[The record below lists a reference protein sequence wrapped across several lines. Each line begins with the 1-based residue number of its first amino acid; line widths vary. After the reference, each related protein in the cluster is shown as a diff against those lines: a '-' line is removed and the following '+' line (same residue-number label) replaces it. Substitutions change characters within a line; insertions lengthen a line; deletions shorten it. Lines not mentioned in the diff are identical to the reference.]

1 MSRAEVLK
9 ELAEFAEAREWKQFH
24 APENLAKSVSIEAAE
39 LLELFQWGPD
49 ADPDEVKHELADVLT
64 YCYYL
69 AMALDVDPDE
79 IVLEKLNVT
88 GQKYPVEKARGTSA
102 KYDQL

>member
-1 MSRAEVLK
+1 MK

-24 APENLAKSVSIEAAE
+24 APDNLAKSVSIEAAE
-39 LLELFQWGPD
+39 LLECFQWGPD
-49 ADPDEVKHELADVLT
+49 ADVAEVKNELADVLS

-79 IVLEKLNVT
+79 IVLEKLKVT